1 MMYGVVV
8 SDSNKCFSFAQS
20 FLQPLSCKTAGV
32 WENAGQTA
40 FEKATHWKC
49 MDFSALHALAA

>member
-1 MMYGVVV
+1 
-8 SDSNKCFSFAQS
+8 
-20 FLQPLSCKTAGV
+20 V